1 MISRFSL
8 AVLLLVALVAQSGF
22 SQPTNGSWLRGE
34 MIFQQ
39 RCAVCHGVSGEGV
52 NTPLNFAGPSLQAE
66 HDRGAAITAMEAGKG
81 HMPTFAYVLSV
92 QDMRDAADYVT
103 QKLAVIPLAGGDLAQ
118 GGKLF
123 RVYCAPCH
131 RTAVRGGA
139 LVFTGIN
146 APALN
151 NVSAGMI
158 GGAIREGP
166 GPMPKFPP
174 SLLDDQQLASIVK
187 YVQFVQSPP
196 SPGGTPMQWFGP
208 VAEGFVAWIVVF
220 GVIGITGWIEKGGKG

>member
-1 MISRFSL
+1 L
-8 AVLLLVALVAQSGF
+8 Q
-22 SQPTNGSWLRGE
+22 RGQT
-34 MIFQQ
+34 IFEQ
-39 RCAVCHGVSGEGV
+39 RCAVCHGVNGEGV
-52 NTPLNFAGPSLQAE
+52 NAPLNFAGPSLQAE
-66 HDRGAAITAMEAGKG
+66 HDRGAAMAAMEAGKG

-92 QDMRDAADYVT
+92 QNMRDAADYVT
-103 QKLAVIPLAGGDLAQ
+103 QRLATIPLDGGDLAQ

-146 APALN
+146 APDLTS
-151 NVSAGMI
+151 VSAGMI

-187 YVQFVQSPP
+187 YVRFVQRPP
-196 SPGGTPMQWFGP
+196 SPGGSPMQWMGP
-208 VAEGFVAWIVVF
+208 VAEGFTAWIVLF
-220 GVIGITGWIEKGGKG
+220 GLVGMAGWIEKGGKG